1 MPNQSTST
9 NEQQSASG
17 PNVQNFFMQR
27 MSDILTQL
35 VTRAPSE
42 TEPTTTPNNTDAN
55 QSPNINEARSTSTTN
70 NPPVQPPSPV
80 QNSAATNDEGDNESD
95 VSGI

>member
-1 MPNQSTST
+1 
-9 NEQQSASG
+9 
-17 PNVQNFFMQR
+17 MQR

-42 TEPTTTPNNTDAN
+42 TEPTTTPNNTEAN
-55 QSPNINEARSTSTTN
+55 QSPNINETRSTSTTN
-70 NPPVQPPSPV
+70 NPPVQPPSPG
-80 QNSAATNDEGDNESD
+80 QNPAAANDEGDNEPD